1 MFTNT
6 PFSDT
11 SQDVGMCEQEGVQST
26 TKVNS
31 SRPKINFAGVAT
43 KPTTSICG
51 IG

>member
-1 MFTNT
+1 MFKNT

-11 SQDVGMCEQEGVQST
+11 SQNVGMFEQEGTQST

-43 KPTTSICG
+43 NPATSICG